1 VLWLKKFPSRV
12 RIVSDGSYQV
22 WPRNRIGHFR
32 QPVSRLNSTRRSTRN
47 GVLFYRM
54 IVTAEIGTGQLADL
68 IKQVQAGAE
77 VLLTQGNKPVAK
89 LVPAFEEADIPRA
102 ALHIR
107 SLKGHR
113 VLTPVISQAEL
124 AEEMFGRP

>member
-1 VLWLKKFPSRV
+1 MYCP
-12 RIVSDGSYQV
+12 
-22 WPRNRIGHFR
+22 
-32 QPVSRLNSTRRSTRN
+32 
-47 GVLFYRM
+47 RM

-89 LVPAFEEADIPRA
+89 LVSTLEEPA
-102 ALHIR
+102 ALRPHLPIR
-107 SLKGHR
+107 TLSGHR

-124 AEEMFGRP
+124 AEEWFGRP